1 MLGHSDRP
9 STERYAKLR
18 NEALVEAIGPRLPV
32 GYKNSKDAPGTSKA
46 REMRQLRVDTQR
58 KFVGVGPLAGL
69 EMVEAAGIETCAT
82 ATKTSPFQVLTL
94 REAGVRLE
102 CSEAGGALLVRGC
115 ERVGD
120 HLDVIRGD
128 SPGSSACWNSWPTQR
143 TLGAM

>member
-1 MLGHSDRP
+1 M
-9 STERYAKLR
+9 
-18 NEALVEAIGPRLPV
+18 IGQDVSHAPV
-32 GYKNSKDAPGTSKA
+32 GDAFCLGRCGAHVALAKNRPCNW
-46 REMRQLRVDTQR
+46 LILW
-58 KFVGVGPLAGL
+58 GVL
-69 EMVEAAGIETCAT
+69 VEAAGIETCAT
-82 ATKTSPFQVLTL
+82 ATKTWPFQVLTL

-128 SPGSSACWNSWPTQR
+128 SPESSTCWNSWPTQR

>member
-1 MLGHSDRP
+1 
-9 STERYAKLR
+9 
-18 NEALVEAIGPRLPV
+18 
-32 GYKNSKDAPGTSKA
+32 
-46 REMRQLRVDTQR
+46 
-58 KFVGVGPLAGL
+58 
-69 EMVEAAGIETCAT
+69 MVEAAGIETCAT

-128 SPGSSACWNSWPTQR
+128 APGSSACWNSWPTQR